1 MKPDWRKR
9 KKRNAIM
16 KRYGFKSFEA
26 YKCYVKYMARVRFIL
41 DKDKEITQRHMRNA
55 IAKGGDIVKSSEEWF
70 EESQKLFGAGLD
82 EREANQSKLGF
93 IIRAH
98 LSKMKKQ
105 TGAGIAMINKS
116 SIPVVQVES
125 PKFEPKITEYLIDPP
140 ATRLRVDDET
150 SEALQL
156 MKELREI
163 NEEAESALQN
173 AQGNGA

>member
-1 MKPDWRKR
+1 
-9 KKRNAIM
+9 M

-41 DKDKEITQRHMRNA
+41 DKNKEIMQRHMRNA

-70 EESQKLFGAGLD
+70 EESQKFFGAGLD

>member
-1 MKPDWRKR
+1 MKH
-9 KKRNAIM
+9 
-16 KRYGFKSFEA
+16 YGFKSFEA

-41 DKDKEITQRHMRNA
+41 DKNKEITQRHMRNA

-93 IIRAH
+93 IIGAH
-98 LSKMKKQ
+98 LSQMKKQ
-105 TGAGIAMINKS
+105 TGGLVIDKNS
-116 SIPVVQVES
+116 VPVVQVES
-125 PKFEPKITEYLIDPP
+125 PKFEPKMTEYLIDPP
-140 ATRLRVDDET
+140 VTRLKVDDET

-173 AQGNGA
+173 AQGNGAQSVH